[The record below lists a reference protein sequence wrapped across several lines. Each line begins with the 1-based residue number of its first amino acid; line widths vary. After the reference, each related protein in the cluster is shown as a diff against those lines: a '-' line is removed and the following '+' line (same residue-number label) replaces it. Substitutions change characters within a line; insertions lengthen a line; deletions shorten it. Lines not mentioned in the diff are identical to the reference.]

1 MDRLFLDAN
10 VLFSAA
16 YRPDAGVAKLWRL
29 SRSTL
34 FTSHFTAAE
43 AERNLELP
51 AQRER
56 LSELLVSVHLV
67 GTLELPASDRQG
79 IVLPAK
85 DWPVVGGA
93 LAAGATH
100 LITGD
105 HRHFGPFFGKRLLG
119 VLVPPPGDYLR
130 TGR

>member
-29 SRSTL
+29 SRCTL

-43 AERNLELP
+43 AERNLGLP
-51 AQRER
+51 DQRDR

-67 GTLELPASDRQG
+67 GTLELPAADQHG

-93 LAAGATH
+93 LAARATH
-100 LITGD
+100 LITGG

-119 VLVPPPGDYLR
+119 VLVQPPGAYLR
-130 TGR
+130 SAR